1 MIKEEPIIDRSIHFL
16 IPSLSAGI
24 IKKKQITRLF
34 ILKIFLQDEPSHI
47 LSLPETFA
55 IQQSPL
61 EVSYYDY

>member
-1 MIKEEPIIDRSIHFL
+1 MNNQSTSIDRSIHFL

-24 IKKKQITRLF
+24 IINWKGWEF
-34 ILKIFLQDEPSHI
+34 SFSFLWFSDEPSHI

-61 EVSYYDY
+61 EVKHEW